1 MGTPVTFEMKGIV
14 LLDLGFTSITYKV
27 ESSVS
32 LFLEEYDAIV
42 YKQIEVAIVC
52 KQVVE

>member
-32 LFLEEYDAIV
+32 FFLEESKKDFFDLFTIN
-42 YKQIEVAIVC
+42 
-52 KQVVE
+52 